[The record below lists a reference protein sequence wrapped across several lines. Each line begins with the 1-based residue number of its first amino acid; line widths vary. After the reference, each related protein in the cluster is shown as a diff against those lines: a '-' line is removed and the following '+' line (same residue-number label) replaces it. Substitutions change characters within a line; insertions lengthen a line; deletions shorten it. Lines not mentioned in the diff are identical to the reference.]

1 MSSVITGL
9 GVGPSAFADLV
20 EGDFLTITKTGGV
33 VSTIDNAFTVGDR
46 FTVTI
51 AGVLGTLGAGKAAL
65 TVGTAEFPTASNVTV
80 KAGGDV
86 FAPGNL
92 SVAIF
97 TLAKTNITNKGA
109 ISGFEGI
116 HESSQATGN
125 YKITNSGVIDATSVA
140 ISLDGAG
147 THTIVNSGTIFGP
160 QAIFGQD
167 DTFVG
172 VDLVTNS
179 GTVTGSVSLGLGDD
193 VFTNFAKIGSKI
205 KDGHVNGTILL
216 GAGDDHFN
224 GGKFAET
231 VGDSAGADVYKL
243 GGGNDFF
250 GYDGT
255 ASGNDT
261 VDGGKGTDTYSAIG
275 TNGCIVNLD
284 NVLHGS
290 QAANTA
296 TDTVVGTDKVFNFEN
311 FTGSDISD
319 TCYGTAAAN
328 EMLGAGGGDFLRGF
342 GGNDH
347 LVGGDGID
355 DLDGGIGND
364 TLEGGLDNDN
374 LIGGTGND
382 TLRGGDG
389 IDTLIGGLGNDFLTG
404 GSGADTF
411 RFDTLNDSGVG
422 ATKRDVIFDFSHS
435 DGDKIHLGFIDAD
448 TTTGGNQD
456 FDLTDDQSGAGPFT
470 GVAGQLH
477 YKYANGNTIV
487 EGDVNGDAKADF
499 QIELIGHYA
508 LTDADFTP

>member
-33 VSTIDNAFTVGDR
+33 VSTNDNTFTVGDR

-65 TVGTAEFPTASNVTV
+65 TVGTAEFPSASNVTV
-80 KAGGDV
+80 KAGGDI

-92 SVAIF
+92 SVGIF
-97 TLAKTNITNKGA
+97 TFAKTNITNKGH

-116 HESSQATGN
+116 RESSQATGD
-125 YKITNSGVIDATSVA
+125 YKITNSGLIDVTSVA
-140 ISLDGAG
+140 ISLDGTG
-147 THTIVNSGTIFGP
+147 THTLVNSGTIFGP

-167 DTFVG
+167 DTFIG

-179 GTVTGSVSLGLGDD
+179 GTITGSVSLGLGND
-193 VFTNFAKIGSKI
+193 VFSNFAKIGGKI
-205 KDGHVNGTILL
+205 KDGKVNGTILL

-231 VGDSAGADVYKL
+231 VGDSAGTDVYKL

-255 ASGNDT
+255 ASDNDT
-261 VDGGKGTDTYSAIG
+261 VDAGKGTDTYSAIG
-275 TNGCIVNLD
+275 TTGGIFNLD
-284 NVLHGS
+284 SVLHVS

-296 TDTVVGTDKVFNFEN
+296 TGGAAIGTDKVFNFEN
-311 FTGSDISD
+311 FAGSDVTD
-319 TCYGTAAAN
+319 LVYGTAAAN
-328 EMLGAGGGDFLRGF
+328 EMNGAGGGDFLRGF

-347 LVGGDGID
+347 LVGGDGDD
-355 DLDGGIGND
+355 DLDA
-364 TLEGGLDNDN
+364 
-374 LIGGTGND
+374 GTGNDLVEGGAGLDGLSGEAGDD
-382 TLRGGDG
+382 TLRGGDDADILG
-389 IDTLIGGLGNDFLTG
+389 GGLGKDRLSG
-404 GSGADTF
+404 GSGADDFAYVSIGEST
-411 RFDTLNDSGVG
+411 VG
-422 ATKRDVIFDFSHS
+422 AKRDVITDFSQA
-435 DGDKIHLGFIDAD
+435 DGDKINLLGIDAN
-448 TTTGGNQD
+448 TTTGGDQA

-470 GVAGQLH
+470 HLAGQLH
-477 YKYANGNTIV
+477 FKYEKGNTIV
-487 EGDVNGDAKADF
+487 EGDVNGDGKADF

-508 LTDADFTP
+508 LTDADFIP